1 MDFIEKCKLAG
12 IGDGSCFEG
21 YPVHNGRVMKRVA
34 GVLKA
39 FTRVEDPKPWE
50 DSLIEDTEFSQAIL
64 DAVEAIEA
72 DDLESLPQ
80 DAQDAI
86 AAEESDEA
94 VSEIVGSR
102 KFLKITHWFLLK
114 AMKYYYSQNPQY
126 LSDWHTAVD
135 RLFPDAKPWD

>member
-1 MDFIEKCKLAG
+1 MDFIEKCKVAG
-12 IGDGSCFEG
+12 IGDGSIYEG
-21 YPVHNGRVMKRVA
+21 YPIHNGRVMRKVA
-34 GVLKA
+34 GALKA
-39 FTRVEDPKPWE
+39 FIKRDDPKPWE
-50 DSLIEDTEFSQAIL
+50 DPLIEDEEFPQAIL

-80 DAQDAI
+80 DVQDAI

-94 VSEIVGSR
+94 VAQIVGSH

-126 LSDWHTAVD
+126 LADWHSAVD
-135 RLFPDAKPWD
+135 RLYPDSKPWD